1 MNILNLEYS
10 NKSGVFY
17 FQSTRRRF
25 RVRGILIVIPIDF
38 QIMGVISRFGLD
50 WKKENR
56 KRKAAF
62 FILCFEKKMRK
73 IKKIA
78 LGSDFTQ
85 M

>member
-38 QIMGVISRFGLD
+38 QNIGVISRFGLD
-50 WKKENR
+50 WKKETR
-56 KRKAAF
+56 KRKAVF
-62 FILCFEKKMRK
+62 FYFVFRK
-73 IKKIA
+73 ENVKNKKKIA
-78 LGSDFTQ
+78 LGSDFT
-85 M
+85 